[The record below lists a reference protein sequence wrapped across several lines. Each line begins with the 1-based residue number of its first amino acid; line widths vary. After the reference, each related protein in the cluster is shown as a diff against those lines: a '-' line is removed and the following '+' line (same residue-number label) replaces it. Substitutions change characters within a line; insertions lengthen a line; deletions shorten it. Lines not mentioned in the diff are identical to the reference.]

1 MTIVTNARTVLLL
14 NDCLECLER
23 RHDFATLELCGAIE
37 YKEKS
42 DDERSGNAGVIR
54 IVHFGAPRRVPR
66 RSRSARERRAEAWGC
81 F

>member
-1 MTIVTNARTVLLL
+1 MDARTVLLL
-14 NDCLECLER
+14 NDGLECLER
-23 RHDFATLELCGAIE
+23 RHDLAALELLDISME
-37 YKEKS
+37 YNKKS
-42 DDERSGNAGVIR
+42 NDQTSGNAGMSR